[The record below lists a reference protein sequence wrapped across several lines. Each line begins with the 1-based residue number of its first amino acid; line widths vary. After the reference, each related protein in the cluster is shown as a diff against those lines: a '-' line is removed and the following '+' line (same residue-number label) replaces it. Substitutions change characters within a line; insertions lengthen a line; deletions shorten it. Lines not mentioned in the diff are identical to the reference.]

1 MARLLTACLLI
12 ALSWTWP
19 AQAQEAPR
27 AVPVEETTQLREDD
41 VVRLEV
47 FGEDDLTTQTRIMKS
62 GEAVFP
68 LIGAVKIS
76 GLTIS
81 EAIEAVRFLYA
92 DKYLVDPKV
101 RLTIDQRGQQFFS
114 VIGAVNNAG
123 QFPIPPA
130 GQIDLSA
137 ALATAGGLNELA
149 DRSRIVLSRADG
161 GSSTYSAAQAE
172 GGAKIP
178 VRSGDR
184 IVVQQSRFVGKSI
197 TLLGQVRKPG
207 PLPMPVD
214 GRLDI
219 ISAIAS
225 AGGFTELANP
235 KKVSINRGG
244 RVTLLNV
251 KEMTESGDT
260 PYYLQPNDI
269 ITVAERFF

>member
-1 MARLLTACLLI
+1 MARLLTACLVI
-12 ALSWTWP
+12 ALSWLCL
-19 AQAQEAPR
+19 AQAQDAPR
-27 AVPVEETTQLREDD
+27 AVPVEEGTKLREDD

-68 LIGAVKIS
+68 LIGAVRIS
-76 GLTIS
+76 GLTVS

-101 RLTIDQRGQQFFS
+101 RLTIDNRGQQFFS
-114 VIGAVNNAG
+114 VIGSVNNPG

-161 GSSTYSAAQAE
+161 NDSTYSAAQAE

-178 VRSGDR
+178 VRPGDR
-184 IVVQQSRFVGKSI
+184 IVVQQSRFVGKTI

-219 ISAIAS
+219 VSAIAS

-244 RVTLLNV
+244 RVTMLNV